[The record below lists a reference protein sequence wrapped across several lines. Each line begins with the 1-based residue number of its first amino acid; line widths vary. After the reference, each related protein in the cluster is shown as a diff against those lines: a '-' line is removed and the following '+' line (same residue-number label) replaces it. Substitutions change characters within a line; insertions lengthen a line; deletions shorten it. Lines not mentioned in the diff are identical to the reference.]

1 MDEPGCAVRA
11 GVSADRLVNY
21 HKLLR
26 EASRDAM
33 GALERRR
40 LLSTWKT
47 RSKAV
52 RERMKVKRGEA

>member
-1 MDEPGCAVRA
+1 MRA
-11 GVSADRLVNY
+11 GVSADRLLNH

-33 GALERRR
+33 CALERRQ
-40 LLSTWKT
+40 LLSAWKT